1 MSGGASRSWW
11 GQAAVLALLAA
22 LMALAWRS
30 QPGGVV
36 WVDPGRERVSL
47 AAAAVLVYLLACALL
62 LWRRWRASVSAPSDA
77 GLPVYY
83 ASQTGFAEQLS
94 QQSAAALQAAGL
106 PAQARALSD
115 FDTATPAQRSRALF
129 VVSTT
134 GEGDAPDSA
143 LHFVQ
148 QHLSAA
154 PALGGL
160 HYGLL
165 ALGDRSYPQFCGFGR
180 RLDAWLRQQGAQ
192 PLFAMIEV
200 DDADPVALRDWQQQL
215 GRLAGGGTSLDWR
228 PAAFDRWRLVERRL
242 LNPGS
247 AGGPAWHLAFE
258 AVEAAPVWQAGDIAE
273 VRLPGEGSPRPQR
286 DYSIA
291 SLPADGRLELLVREM
306 RTPEGQLGAG
316 SAWLCRDAALGGEI
330 ELRIRS
336 NRSFHAPTD
345 GRPLILI
352 GNGTGLA
359 GLRALLKARAAAG
372 QHRNWLLF
380 GERSAQHDHFHG
392 EELQAWQ
399 ASGVLLHVD
408 HAWSRDAQA
417 PAYVQQRL
425 QEQASRLRDWIAEG
439 ASVYVCGSAQGM
451 APAVDAQLRALL
463 GDALVAVLIGQQRYR
478 RDVY

>member
-1 MSGGASRSWW
+1 MSGSAIRSWL
-11 GQAAVLALLAA
+11 GQAAVLLLLAA
-22 LMALAWRS
+22 LMVLAWCS

-36 WVDPGRERVSL
+36 WVDPGRERISL
-47 AAAAVLVYLLACALL
+47 AAAAVLAYLLACTLL
-62 LWRRWRASVSAPSDA
+62 FWHRRRASASAPS
-77 GLPVYY
+77 GGSLPVFY
-83 ASQTGFAEQLS
+83 ASQTGFAEQLA
-94 QQSAAALQAAGL
+94 QQSAAALRAAGL

-115 FDTATPAQRSRALF
+115 FEAATPAQRSHALF

-143 LHFVQ
+143 FRFVQ
-148 QHLSAA
+148 QHMSAA

-160 HYGLL
+160 YYGLL

-200 DDADPVALRDWQQQL
+200 DDADPVALRDWQRQL
-215 GRLAGGGTSLDWR
+215 GRLAGGGASLDWM

-258 AVEAAPVWQAGDIAE
+258 AVEGAPVWQAGDIAE
-273 VRLPGEGSPRPQR
+273 VRLPGEGSPRQQR

-306 RTPEGQLGAG
+306 RTPEGRLGAG

-330 ELRIRS
+330 ELRIRR
-336 NRSFHAPTD
+336 NRSFHAPAD
-345 GRPLILI
+345 ARPLILI

-372 QHRNWLLF
+372 HHRNWLLF
-380 GERSAQHDHFHG
+380 GERSAQHDHFHRD
-392 EELQAWQ
+392 ELEAWQ
-399 ASGVLLHVD
+399 ANGLLPHCD
-408 HAWSRDAQA
+408 YAWSRHAQA

-425 QEQASRLRDWIAEG
+425 QEQATRLRDWIAEG

-463 GDALVAVLIGQQRYR
+463 GDARVTALIEEQRYR